1 MNTVI
6 SCIEVFLT
14 DGLMYSLLALG
25 YYVSFSILDF
35 PDLSVEGT
43 VLLGGVIYSLMV
55 CGGFSTIL
63 AVIASALIGI
73 LALIVAFSALKAK
86 GKNTAVSLAGALLIG
101 VAVGAVVYA
110 VITFGGQNPWLAILV
125 SFVLGALA
133 GCVTGI
139 LHVKLHIRPLLC
151 GILVS
156 TGLISINLVMT
167 VVGNGGNFKGEDAL
181 STISFTRNDPT
192 VLRTFPAKLI
202 PDNVNGV
209 NLRALITFLVVAI
222 IFKLILDAYLKTKN
236 GLLLRATGNNTQFV
250 SMLAQDPGRSK
261 IIGLAIS
268 NGYAAV
274 AGALIATSRAN
285 ANQGMGIGMVVI
297 GLASVIIGLSIFGKL
312 RFMKPTTM
320 VIIGSIIYQACLAIA
335 TYLGVPSAYNKLIMA
350 ILFTIALVMS
360 NAMKKGESRV

>member
-1 MNTVI
+1 MVTVL
-6 SCIEVFLT
+6 SCVEVFLT
-14 DGLMYSLLALG
+14 DGFMYSLLALG
-25 YYVSFSILDF
+25 FYISFSILDF

-43 VLLGGVIYSLMV
+43 VLLGGVAYSLLV
-55 CGGFSTIL
+55 C
-63 AVIASALIGI
+63 AGI
-73 LALIVAFSALKAK
+73 
-86 GKNTAVSLAGALLIG
+86 
-101 VAVGAVVYA
+101 
-110 VITFGGQNPWLAILV
+110 NPWLAIIV
-125 SFVLGALA
+125 SFILGALA
-133 GCVTGI
+133 GSVTGI

-167 VVGNGGNFKGEDAL
+167 VVGNGGNFKGENAL
-181 STISFTRNDPT
+181 STISFTRSDPT
-192 VLRTFPAKLI
+192 VLRAFPAKLI
-202 PDNVNGV
+202 PDNVGGV
-209 NLRALITFLVVAI
+209 NVRALVTFLVIAVV
-222 IFKLILDAYLKTKN
+222 FKLILDGYLKTKN

-250 SMLAQDPGRSK
+250 SMLAQDPGKSK

-297 GLASVIIGLSIFGKL
+297 GLASVIIGLSLFGKL

-320 VIIGSIIYQACLAIA
+320 VILGSVIYQACLAIA

-360 NAMKKGESRV
+360 NFMKKGESRV

>member
-1 MNTVI
+1 MVTVL
-6 SCIEVFLT
+6 SCVEVFLT
-14 DGLMYSLLALG
+14 DGFMYSLLALG
-25 YYVSFSILDF
+25 FYISFSILDF

-43 VLLGGVIYSLMV
+43 VLLGGVAYSLLV
-55 CGGFSTIL
+55 C
-63 AVIASALIGI
+63 AGI
-73 LALIVAFSALKAK
+73 
-86 GKNTAVSLAGALLIG
+86 
-101 VAVGAVVYA
+101 
-110 VITFGGQNPWLAILV
+110 NPWLAIIV
-125 SFVLGALA
+125 SFILGALA
-133 GCVTGI
+133 GSVTGI

-167 VVGNGGNFKGEDAL
+167 VVGNGGNFKGENAL
-181 STISFTRNDPT
+181 STISFTRSDPT

-202 PDNVNGV
+202 PDNVGGV
-209 NLRALITFLVVAI
+209 NVRALVTFLVIAVV
-222 IFKLILDAYLKTKN
+222 FKLILDGYLKTKN

-250 SMLAQDPGRSK
+250 SMLAQDPGKSK

-297 GLASVIIGLSIFGKL
+297 GLASVIIGLSLFGKL

-320 VIIGSIIYQACLAIA
+320 VILGSVIYQACLAIA

-360 NAMKKGESRV
+360 NFMKKGESRV

>member
-1 MNTVI
+1 MSTI
-6 SCIEVFLT
+6 LSCIEVFLT

-25 YYVSFSILDF
+25 YYISFSILDF

-43 VLLGGVIYSLMV
+43 VLLGGVAYSLLV
-55 CGGFSTIL
+55 C
-63 AVIASALIGI
+63 ANV
-73 LALIVAFSALKAK
+73 
-86 GKNTAVSLAGALLIG
+86 
-101 VAVGAVVYA
+101 
-110 VITFGGQNPWLAILV
+110 NPWLAIIV
-125 SFVLGALA
+125 AFILGALA
-133 GCVTGI
+133 GCVTGV

-156 TGLISINLVMT
+156 TGLISVNLVLT
-167 VVGNGGNFKGEDAL
+167 VVGNGGNFKGENAL
-181 STISFTRNDPT
+181 STISFTRSDPT
-192 VLRTFPAKLI
+192 VLRTFPAKLL
-202 PDNVNGV
+202 PDNINGV
-209 NLRALITFLVVAI
+209 NVRALVTFLVIAVL
-222 IFKLILDAYLKTKN
+222 FKLILDRYLKTKN

-250 SMLAQDPGRSK
+250 SMLAQDPGKSK
-261 IIGLAIS
+261 IIGLAIA

-285 ANQGMGIGMVVI
+285 ANQGMGIGMVVV
-297 GLASVIIGLSIFGKL
+297 GLASVIIGLSVFGKL

-320 VIIGSIIYQACLAIA
+320 VILGSIIYQACLAIA